1 MQFNKLSLAIILFIT
16 FHHSI
21 SKAEGFD
28 FSLGTGYP
36 YLLVP
41 EVSIKPEKSEI
52 RWFANFKLG
61 FGGPAISLGIEKP
74 ISENKKH
81 SVGFLIGGIGQSDD
95 KTPCKQI
102 YEGQCLL
109 AGGFSFDF
117 DLENTNGVAAMY
129 TYNSDGLNNS
139 GWRYSIILGYGEG
152 EDSGDSKTD
161 GSVNIS
167 YQF

>member
-1 MQFNKLSLAIILFIT
+1 MEFKKVTLAIVLFIT

-21 SKAEGFD
+21 SQAEGFS

-41 EVSIKPEKSEI
+41 EVSFNPEKSEI

-61 FGGPAISLGIEKP
+61 LGGEAISLGIEKTF
-74 ISENKKH
+74 SEDNRH
-81 SVGFLIGGIGQSDD
+81 SIGFLIGGIGQSDD
-95 KTPCKQI
+95 ETPCTQI

-109 AGGFSFDF
+109 AGGLSFDF
-117 DLENTNGVAAMY
+117 DLENTNGFAAMY
-129 TYNSDGLNNS
+129 TYNSEGLNNS
-139 GWRYSIILGYGEG
+139 GWRYSIIFGYGEG
-152 EDSGDSKTD
+152 ENSGESKAG